1 MRDWFTGLQRV
12 GKRVVSIVASVVNIT
27 TIASLMKSKNSLDR
41 ASVLINRLGLVPSTV
56 LRRIF
61 NKGSIGIQ
69 QRFNNHKKY
78 EKGSKI
84 KGLQRF

>member
-27 TIASLMKSKNSLDR
+27 TIASLMKSEKVLDR

-56 LRRIF
+56 L
-61 NKGSIGIQ
+61 KGV
-69 QRFNNHKKY
+69 HEY
-78 EKGSKI
+78 A
-84 KGLQRF
+84 

>member
-1 MRDWFTGLQRV
+1 
-12 GKRVVSIVASVVNIT
+12 
-27 TIASLMKSKNSLDR
+27 MKSEKVLDR

-56 LRRIF
+56 LKGIF
-61 NKGSIGIQ
+61 NKGSIGLQ